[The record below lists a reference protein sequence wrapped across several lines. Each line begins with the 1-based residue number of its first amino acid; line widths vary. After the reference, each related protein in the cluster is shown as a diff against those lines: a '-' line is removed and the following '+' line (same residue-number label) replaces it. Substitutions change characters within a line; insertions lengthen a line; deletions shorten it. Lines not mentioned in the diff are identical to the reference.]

1 MSAARRHLAVRDA
14 PGVDRL
20 ARGVALT
27 VALTLLLLGA
37 GVFEAGPPYLGAPA
51 PGWAQTVGDNVPD
64 VRLTLSDITGVLG
77 PGSVVPPPE
86 DDVVPPT
93 EDVVGEAD
101 GGDDGGEPPGTPG
114 TDAADGGASSP
125 DEATQPLRAAE
136 VEDALAVR
144 ALIENV
150 DDVPVDALRLVIEI
164 YPPALTRGLLRQALN
179 GDPQGSP
186 LHVHSPEVRDGGV
199 LGPGEIAGVED
210 TFEPDEV
217 DWADGFGGVHPVR
230 IAVVRGTAV
239 LDELVTAVVWLADL
253 PTEPVLT
260 SIVWP
265 VDAQPWRGPNGVY
278 PTGADRELRPG
289 GRLRTL
295 LTAAETWGRDGLTL
309 APAAH
314 LLEDLADRS
323 DGYVVE
329 AREGGGPLE
338 RREVSAEDGGAQL
351 ATVALRRIREIVAE
365 MDSPPV
371 SGVYAGAHL
380 PGLLAGDDTTGELAA
395 IAAVDGRRRL
405 QLQLGREI
413 DGTTTLLDGPIDAAS
428 LDLIPGEAVI
438 LPYSATTGLGLG
450 PDPAIPPAV
459 RPVRAASGRL
469 LTALVSDPYLAEALA
484 ASPNPAGPAAEVQRV
499 VAESAMAY
507 LTAPNRA
514 GRALIVQPP
523 RQWEPSL
530 TVAGGTLEALRQA
543 TWLDLQPPSAVANR
557 AVRGEPPVELRP
569 VDLPDAD
576 AVAALG
582 ATSRDLDAVV
592 GAAPEATGRVSD
604 RPTGE
609 LRDDLLRSTSHW
621 WGTDEPSAV
630 ELVRAVRSDI
640 DEAFGD
646 VTIAAG
652 GVTLTSDT
660 GQVPITLQRTEGGP
674 LVVVVEV
681 LSQGRL
687 LWPDGRRSEPI
698 VLEPGESQT
707 VTFTTSSVSTGTFPV
722 TVRVSD
728 PTMTRELGTATLS
741 VRATAISGTALTAIA
756 VLVLVLLLLGTLR
769 RRDRRPTLAVV
780 EEHPERDLTASTTRT
795 RDTST

>member
-14 PGVDRL
+14 PGVHLL
-20 ARGVALT
+20 ARAVVLT
-27 VALTLLLLGA
+27 VASTLLLLGT
-37 GVFEAGPPYLGAPA
+37 GLLGPGPPHLGAPA
-51 PGWAQTVGDNVPD
+51 PGWAQTVDDPAPD
-64 VRLTLSDITGVLG
+64 VRLTLSHITGVLG
-77 PGSVVPPPE
+77 PGSVLPPPE

-93 EDVVGEAD
+93 EDTPEAGEDVGDEPTGTA
-101 GGDDGGEPPGTPG
+101 GTGEPSG
-114 TDAADGGASSP
+114 DASTVE
-125 DEATQPLRAAE
+125 EATQPLRAA
-136 VEDALAVR
+136 DLDDTLAIR

-179 GDPQGSP
+179 GDPRGSP
-186 LHVHSPEVRDGGV
+186 LHVHSPELRDGGV
-199 LGPGEIAGVED
+199 LGPGEIAGIED

-217 DWADGFGGVHPVR
+217 AWADGFGGVHPVR

-239 LDELVTAVVWLADL
+239 LDELVTAVVWLAEL

-265 VDAQPWRGPNGVY
+265 VDGQPWRGPDGVY

-295 LTAAETWGRDGLTL
+295 LTAAETWGQQGLTL

-338 RREVSAEDGGAQL
+338 RRQVNAEDGGAQL
-351 ATVALRRIREIVAE
+351 ATVALRRIREVVAE
-365 MDSPPV
+365 MDAPPV

-405 QLQLGREI
+405 QLQLGREV
-413 DGTTTLLDGPIDAAS
+413 DGTTTLLDGPVDPAS

-438 LPYSATTGLGLG
+438 LPYAATTGLGLG

-469 LTALVSDPYLAEALA
+469 LTALVADPYLSEALA
-484 ASPNPAGPAAEVQRV
+484 TSPNPAGPTAEVQRV

-507 LTAPNRA
+507 LTAPNQA
-514 GRALIVQPP
+514 GRSLIVQPP
-523 RQWEPSL
+523 PLWDPSL
-530 TVAGGTLEALRQA
+530 TVAGGTLEGLRQA
-543 TWLDLQPPSAVANR
+543 TWLDLQPPSVVANR
-557 AVRGEPPVELRP
+557 AARGDPPVELRP
-569 VDLPDAD
+569 VDLPDAE
-576 AVAALG
+576 AVTALG
-582 ATSRDLDAVV
+582 EVSRDLDAAV
-592 GAAPEATGRVSD
+592 GAAPEATGRLGE
-604 RPTGE
+604 RPTGD

-621 WGTDEPSAV
+621 WAPDEPSAAG
-630 ELVRAVRSDI
+630 LVRAVRSDV
-640 DEAFGD
+640 DEAFGT

-756 VLVLVLLLLGTLR
+756 VIVLILLLLGTLR
-769 RRDRRPTLAVV
+769 RRDRRPALAVV
-780 EEHPERDLTASTTRT
+780 EDGPERDLATSTGGT